1 MLLGQINQFF
11 RQLPAGRRALALV
24 WGAAQGWTVAWGIL
38 LVGQGLIPA
47 GQVLLLRSLVNRL
60 VASHGIGRASCRE
73 RV

>member
-24 WGAAQGWTVAWGIL
+24 WGAARGWTMAWGIL

-47 GQVLLLRSLVNRL
+47 GLTLLRRALVNRL
-60 VASHGIGRASCRE
+60 ATSPARQLMFL
-73 RV
+73 